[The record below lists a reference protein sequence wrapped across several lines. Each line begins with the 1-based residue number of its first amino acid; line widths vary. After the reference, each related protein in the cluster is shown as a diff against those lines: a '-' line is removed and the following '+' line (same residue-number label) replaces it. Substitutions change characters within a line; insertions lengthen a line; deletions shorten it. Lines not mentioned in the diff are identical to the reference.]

1 MGAPRWLITLL
12 NRITPVE
19 DRDEVIGDVEEL
31 HRRRAQSMGP
41 GRAAWATSVDGVAM
55 LLRTVGQR
63 VFHVLTTRDGRLSSV
78 ELRLAF
84 RLVRKQPILTLT
96 AVAALGIG
104 IGIAAGGA
112 SVFQQVMFSEL
123 PFPDGDRW
131 VVIESYRTD
140 DARRTRLDLERL
152 RLFRAEG
159 PFDYIAGSAARE
171 FNVVHDDG
179 QIERVAGAEVTP
191 GTFAHLPYAPLLGRL
206 LTREDGRAGSP
217 AVALIRNSLWQRR
230 FSGSPDVVGQTIDL
244 AGTQHVVVGVLP
256 DDAGYPASGEIW
268 VPLSEE
274 TMGAQSDRDA
284 VAGSRQT
291 AILAAGVGIERAE
304 TILNELSRS
313 VSVPG
318 RGAEAQRHQL
328 TPVTRT
334 MVSAQSQ
341 IAATVVILG
350 LVAVLI
356 VIASNAGNLIVA
368 RTARRAPELAV
379 RSALGASR
387 RRLVGQLFAEVSVIV
402 ALAAVLGLAIAGGLL
417 AIYDRVL
424 TELPFWLQLGLDPW
438 VVVIVIALAAIAA
451 LVMGALPAFKATRRD
466 AGDALRSAGRGSAL
480 RVGRVGSA
488 MIAVEVALSVGLLG
502 AAVLFAEGF
511 RSYVDPAF
519 HIPDERVL
527 TARIDIQV
535 DSADLQLGGAAS
547 VADSITAIVEGIEE
561 ALGRI
566 AGVEAVGIGSH
577 LPRASAWPLLFEVEG
592 RPEQAVAPMVTQ
604 RPGLLEALEV
614 DVVHGRSISLDD
626 LAQDAPAVAV
636 VNEAFAIERFGTTQ
650 VVGRRLRL
658 VPEGDEEAPPWREVV
673 GVVPNVME
681 VSASVS
687 GAGVYLPMTARSRFS
702 VALRV
707 GSDPASYTG
716 RLRRAVFDV
725 DPDVNVS
732 EVVRLDEVGA
742 ENRTALAAMSSALI
756 GIGLV
761 TLLLSLAGVYAIVS
775 LAVSQRTREIGV
787 RVALG
792 ASRGAV
798 LRTIV
803 GHSAL
808 LVFAGGV
815 VGALL
820 GVQISRWRLFV
831 FPVPNPEVWLF
842 PSLVGL
848 MVLAG
853 VAACWFPARRA
864 LAIHPVQALKSE
876 G

>member
-1 MGAPRWLITLL
+1 MGAPRWLVRLL
-12 NRITPVE
+12 ELVTPAD
-19 DRDEVIGDVEEL
+19 DRDEVIGDIEEL
-31 HRRRAQSMGP
+31 HRRRAERSGP
-41 GRAAWATSVDGVAM
+41 QRAALTSSVDGVAT
-55 LLRTVGQR
+55 LLRVAGAR
-63 VFHVLTTRDGRLSSV
+63 FFRGIASREGRLSAV

-112 SVFQQVMFSEL
+112 SVFRQVMFNEL
-123 PFPDGDRW
+123 PFPNGDRW
-131 VVIESYRTD
+131 VVIETYRTD
-140 DARRTRLDLERL
+140 DARRTRMDLERL
-152 RLFRAEG
+152 QLFRAEA
-159 PFDYIAGSAARE
+159 PFDYIAGSDARQ
-171 FNVVHDDG
+171 FNVVHADG
-179 QIERVAGAEVTP
+179 QVERVAGAEVTP
-191 GTFAHLPYAPLLGRL
+191 GTFAHLPYIPVVGRL
-206 LTREDGRAGSP
+206 LTTDDGRLGSP
-217 AVALIRNSLWQRR
+217 SVALIRNSLWQRH
-230 FSGSPDVVGQTIDL
+230 FSGSVDVVGQTIDL
-244 AGTQHVVVGVLP
+244 AGTNHVVVGVLP
-256 DDAGYPASGEIW
+256 DDAGYPGNGELW
-268 VPLSEE
+268 VPLPEE
-274 TMGAQSDRDA
+274 TMGARSTRDA

-291 AILAAGVGIERAE
+291 AILAAGVAIEQAE
-304 TILNELSRS
+304 TILNDLSRA
-313 VSVPG
+313 VSAPG
-318 RGAEAQRHQL
+318 RGAEAQRHRL

-334 MVSAQSQ
+334 MVSPQSQ
-341 IAATVVILG
+341 VAASVVILG

-356 VIASNAGNLIVA
+356 VIAANAGNLIVA

-387 RRLVGQLFAEVSVIV
+387 RRLVSQLFAEVSVIA
-402 ALAAVLGLAIAGGLL
+402 ALAAILGLAIAGAML

-424 TELPFWLQLGLDPW
+424 TELPFWLELGLDPW
-438 VVVIVIALAAIAA
+438 VVVIVIALATIAA
-451 LVMGALPAFKATRRD
+451 LVMGALPALKATRRD
-466 AGDALRSAGRGSAL
+466 AGDALRMAGRGSGL
-480 RVGRVGSA
+480 RVGGIGST

-519 HIPDERVL
+519 HLPDERVL

-535 DSADLQLGGAAS
+535 DSADLQPGGART
-547 VADSITAIVEGIEE
+547 VADSITAVIEE
-561 ALGRI
+561 LEAALGRLS
-566 AGVEAVGIGSH
+566 GVDAVGIASH
-577 LPRASAWPLLFEVEG
+577 LPRASAWPLLFEVDG
-592 RPEQAVAPMVTQ
+592 QAEQVRAPMVTQ

-614 DVVHGRSISLDD
+614 GVLHGRPIVLDD
-626 LAQDAPAVAV
+626 LVEGAPAVAV
-636 VNEAFAIERFGTTQ
+636 VNEAFALERFGTTR
-650 VVGRRLRL
+650 VVGRRVRL
-658 VPEGDEEAPPWREVV
+658 VPEGDGVAPEWREVV
-673 GVVPNVME
+673 GVVPNIME

-687 GAGVYLPMTARSRFS
+687 GAGVYFPMPARSRFS

-707 GSDPASYTG
+707 ADDPASYAG

-725 DPDVNVS
+725 DPSVNVS
-732 EVVRLDEVGA
+732 EVVRLDDVGA

-792 ASRGAV
+792 AGRGAV

-803 GHSAL
+803 GRSAL
-808 LVFAGGV
+808 LVLGGGV
-815 VGALL
+815 LGALL
-820 GVQISRWRLFV
+820 GMQISRWRIFV

-842 PSLVGL
+842 PALVGL

-853 VAACWFPARRA
+853 VAACWIPARRA